1 MVKYTVVTTVTKTY
15 CSNYSTLYLLLKTY
29 YNQFVIIKFILTF
42 AILYVGSWQSGE
54 FFRGEL

>member
-42 AILYVGSWQSGE
+42 AILYVGS
-54 FFRGEL
+54 